1 MKRRLR
7 LRGPWLVPALCALLL
22 NATFATVATTGQA
35 ADPLREFDRRLQT
48 YLDFRRMLAE
58 TLKPLAPT
66 ADAAELASRQAAL
79 AAALQAARS
88 TAKPG
93 DLIPAPVAALI
104 QRIVVED
111 FARRTA
117 ADERATFSE
126 VPNAPRPV
134 INKSYPVNAALP
146 TVPPLLLSRLPRLPD
161 NLQYRFYGRHV
172 VLLDG
177 DLQIIVD
184 YIPNVLPPH

>member
-1 MKRRLR
+1 
-7 LRGPWLVPALCALLL
+7 
-22 NATFATVATTGQA
+22 VATTGQA